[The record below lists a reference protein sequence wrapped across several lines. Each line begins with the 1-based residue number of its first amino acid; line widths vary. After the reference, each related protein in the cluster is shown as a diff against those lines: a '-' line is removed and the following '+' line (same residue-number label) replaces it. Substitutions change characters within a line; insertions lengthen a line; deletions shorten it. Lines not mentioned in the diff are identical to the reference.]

1 MQILPKPSNEL
12 QNLLVE
18 EQPLLVQA
26 QVLELLAQAQE
37 RRLLAQAEELR
48 WLALAQVRQLLAQA
62 EVLGKG
68 GMVLS

>member
-1 MQILPKPSNEL
+1 MQILPRPNNEL

-37 RRLLAQAEELR
+37 RRLLAQVGELR
-48 WLALAQVRQLLAQA
+48 LLAEAQVRQLLAQA

>member
-1 MQILPKPSNEL
+1 MQILPRPNNEL

-18 EQPLLVQA
+18 EQP
-26 QVLELLAQAQE
+26 LLAQAQE

-48 WLALAQVRQLLAQA
+48 WLAQAQVRQLLAQA